1 MKKLTNETMEHLRE
15 QVEEIERE
23 VLMLTDD
30 GTACYV
36 SDDKGAYLAKLIEE
50 RKNVLD
56 ALFQATPDEVMRM
69 DKLNDQ
75 LKAITRQMHERVA
88 IVNEDASKIFGD
100 GDFEVE
106 GHLNY
111 SPNATNAILQMENDE
126 YFGSDF
132 AKIHQVVEML
142 FNQGY
147 LTVKCADFIRAE
159 DLVNDF
165 SDGKWETGYEDWQPQ
180 AEKFKYINICFAIHS
195 LNAYHPYS
203 IPDILRMNNFDVTV
217 TIKKVMTM

>member
-111 SPNATNAILQMENDE
+111 NPNATNAILPMANDD
-126 YFGSDF
+126 YYGSNF
-132 AKIHQVVEML
+132 AKIHQVIDML

-147 LTVKCADFIRAE
+147 LAVKCADFVRPA

-203 IPDILRMNNFDVTV
+203 IPDILRMNNFNITV
-217 TIKKVMTM
+217 TIKQTI

>member
-88 IVNEDASKIFGD
+88 IVNEDAAKIFAD
-100 GDFEVE
+100 GNFEVE
-106 GHLNY
+106 GQLNY
-111 SPNATNAILQMENDE
+111 NPNAANAILQMENDE

-132 AKIHQVVEML
+132 AKIHQVIDML

-147 LTVKCADFIRAE
+147 LPVKCADFVRAS

-165 SDGKWETGYEDWQPQ
+165 DDGKWETAYEDWQPQ

-203 IPDILRMNNFDVTV
+203 IPDILRMNNFEITV
-217 TIKKVMTM
+217 TIKQTI